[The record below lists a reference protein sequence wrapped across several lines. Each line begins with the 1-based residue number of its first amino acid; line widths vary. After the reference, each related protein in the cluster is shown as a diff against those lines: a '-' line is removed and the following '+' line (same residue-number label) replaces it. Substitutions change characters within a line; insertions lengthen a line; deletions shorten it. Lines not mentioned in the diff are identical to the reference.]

1 MKKAVVFL
9 AAALLVL
16 GSALPLAGY
25 WLTLTLLRQTPA
37 AASSDPGGS
46 GVSSVPPAEPGA
58 LPAASAP
65 PAGSAGEVLLQDS
78 ESGQTFTLSMR
89 DYLIGAVASEMPVS
103 WPDEALKAQAVACHS
118 YILYCREANYA
129 RLSALVDQVAGAVLY
144 YDGAPAGASYF
155 AISNGQT
162 EASEN
167 VWGSPL
173 PYLRAVDSSTD
184 LTAQDYEVTVT
195 LSAEQVSAA
204 LADALGIS
212 TAGIDP
218 SAWFGTPSY
227 TPYPFGLCRLPA
239 GLRPDGVGHRPA
251 VGSGAAQR
259 LLCHPAGGRRLCHHH
274 PGLRPRRRPE
284 PVGSQGPGRAGP
296 ELDRD
301 PGPLLP
307 RHHPGRIKQPRR
319 SQAGAGAVSYA
330 FETQNSLSRK
340 ARSWLPRLSDGAG
353 CAAGAGSSCSM
364 APSGSCT
371 DQ

>member
-65 PAGSAGEVLLQDS
+65 PAGSAGEVLLRDS

-118 YILYCREANYA
+118 YILYCRDHRADESAPWLTVDPARRRGCLTDPVLRSYWGTAYQANYA

-227 TPYPFGLCRLPA
+227 TPSGYVDSLPVCGQTVSGTA
-239 GLRPDGVGHRPA
+239 LRSALGLRSACFAIRQEGGAFAITTRGYGHGVGL
-251 VGSGAAQR
+251 SQWGAKA
-259 LLCHPAGGRRLCHHH
+259 LA
-274 PGLRPRRRPE
+274 E
-284 PVGSQGPGRAGP
+284 QG
-296 ELDRD
+296 
-301 PGPLLP
+301 
-307 RHHPGRIKQPRR
+307 
-319 SQAGAGAVSYA
+319 
-330 FETQNSLSRK
+330 
-340 ARSWLPRLSDGAG
+340 RSWIEILAHYFPGTTLEG
-353 CAAGAGSSCSM
+353 
-364 APSGSCT
+364 
-371 DQ
+371 